1 MAFAHALTRA
11 VSIPGPM
18 VRATLKDPLMLPY
31 SVRFAPGRFLD
42 PILML
47 LAALAVGLWLM
58 RRTPALGRP
67 RPRARLG
74 WALAW
79 AGWATLWTLATP
91 AVASTLTSWTEAHG
105 PPLDRAL
112 ASADPART
120 ALVVLAGGI
129 RTFDSAIPPRERLD
143 GATTARVLGA
153 SRLFKENRFGLVIL
167 SGAPTEE
174 GEAMED
180 LITTLGVPK
189 DRVVIES
196 ASYTT
201 RENAE
206 RSLAILRRRGFDTI
220 VVATSSA
227 HLRRAVREF
236 ERAGAQVIP
245 AAVEIIGP
253 GIFTAD
259 DLLPSSSALYR
270 SHQMLHELVGY
281 VKP

>member
-1 MAFAHALTRA
+1 
-11 VSIPGPM
+11 
-18 VRATLKDPLMLPY
+18 MLPY
-31 SVRFAPGRFLD
+31 SVRFAPGRFFD

-47 LAALAVGLWLM
+47 LVMVAVGLWLM
-58 RRTPALGRP
+58 RRNPALGRP

-74 WALAW
+74 GAIAW
-79 AGWATLWTLATP
+79 AAWAILWTLATP
-91 AVASTLTSWTEAHG
+91 AVTSVLSDWVELRG
-105 PPLDRAL
+105 PPLAQAL

-143 GATTARVLGA
+143 GTTTARILGA
-153 SRLFKENRFGLVIL
+153 SRLFKENRFGLVVL

-180 LITTLGVPK
+180 LITTLGVPR
-189 DRVVIES
+189 DRVVLES
-196 ASYTT
+196 TSYNT

-206 RSLAILRRRGFDTI
+206 RSLAILRARGFDTI
-220 VVATSSA
+220 VLATSGS

-236 ERAGAQVIP
+236 ARAGAQVIP
-245 AAVEIIGP
+245 AAVELFGP
-253 GIFTAD
+253 SAFTAD

-270 SHQMLHELVGY
+270 SHQMLHELAGY